1 MTDATDS
8 GEKRRP
14 GLARGHAFD
23 AFDLTTVDV
32 DGADGAIEMEVTP
45 QVVNSSGTLQGGLMA
60 TLIDLVAGT
69 VLLEGELG
77 PQRGTTSDM
86 FITFLNAARVGPV
99 RATAHVLRR
108 GKRTAVVRVDVHDR
122 GAEDLY
128 VATATLTFSVRP
140 TGPPAGA
147 P

>member
-1 MTDATDS
+1 MTEATES

-23 AFDLTTVDV
+23 AFDLTTIDV

-45 QVVNSSGTLQGGLMA
+45 QVVNSSGALQGGLMA

-86 FITFLNAARVGPV
+86 FITFLDAARVGPV
-99 RATAHVLRR
+99 RATAQVLRR

-122 GAEDLY
+122 GAQDLY

>member
-1 MTDATDS
+1 MSRVSVRMFAMVLTV
-8 GEKRRP
+8 
-14 GLARGHAFD
+14 LA
-23 AFDLTTVDV
+23 
-32 DGADGAIEMEVTP
+32 
-45 QVVNSSGTLQGGLMA
+45 GTLACQAGSGASGAVPAPAVDEAKA
-60 TLIDLVAGT
+60 TVA
-69 VLLEGELG
+69 
-77 PQRGTTSDM
+77 
-86 FITFLNAARVGPV
+86 
-99 RATAHVLRR
+99 

>member
-1 MTDATDS
+1 MTDATES

-23 AFDLTTVDV
+23 AFDLTTIDV
-32 DGADGAIEMEVTP
+32 NGADGAIEMEVTP
-45 QVVNSSGTLQGGLMA
+45 QVVNSSGALQGGLMA